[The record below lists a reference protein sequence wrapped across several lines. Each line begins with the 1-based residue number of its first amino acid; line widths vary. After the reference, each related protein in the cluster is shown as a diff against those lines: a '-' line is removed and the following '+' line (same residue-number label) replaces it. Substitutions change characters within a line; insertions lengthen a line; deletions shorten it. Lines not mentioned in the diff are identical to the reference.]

1 MPAHICGIVSA
12 RPSDVV
18 SVHPSGTVSAHPS
31 GTVCVCVCLC
41 VCMSAHP
48 SGTVS
53 AQSLMVPNMDFGSA
67 SNIANFVIQQ
77 V

>member
-1 MPAHICGIVSA
+1 
-12 RPSDVV
+12 
-18 SVHPSGTVSAHPS
+18 
-31 GTVCVCVCLC
+31 
-41 VCMSAHP
+41 
-48 SGTVS
+48 VS